1 MPKEEPKIKIPDPS
15 LDILK
20 IFTDQVGE
28 VRKSFNFV
36 ITFVIGVMLLGFLV
50 LLFTVAGL
58 VIDAWRFNSAV
69 YKESQQLKIQEEN
82 IKNTVEQQKLILES
96 LQKIKNDIEKLNE
109 SKK

>member
-1 MPKEEPKIKIPDPS
+1 MAKEEPKIKIPDPQ
-15 LDILK
+15 LDTLK
-20 IFTDQVGE
+20 LFTDQVGE
-28 VRKSFNFV
+28 VRKSFNFI

-82 IKNTVEQQKLILES
+82 IKNTVEQQKMMIDE
-96 LQKIKNDIEKLNE
+96 LQNIRKELNE
-109 SKK
+109 IKSKK